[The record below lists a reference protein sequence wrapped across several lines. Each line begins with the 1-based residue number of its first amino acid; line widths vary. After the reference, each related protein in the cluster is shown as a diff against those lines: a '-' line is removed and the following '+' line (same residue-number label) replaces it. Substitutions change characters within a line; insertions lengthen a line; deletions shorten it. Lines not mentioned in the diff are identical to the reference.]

1 MAYNARGHRIVQ
13 SIHRNCHNSNILI
26 KLTKNGLITMS
37 EKHPIIAVTG
47 SSGAGTSIA
56 KSAFMYIFR
65 KHSIKPA
72 IIEGDCFHRYNRD
85 EMDKLSIEAERQGK
99 NLTHFGPEGN
109 LFKALEN
116 VFREYGLNGTGKKRF
131 YIHDESEASE
141 HDSAPGTLTEWEP
154 LEENT
159 DLLLYEGLHG
169 GLITE
174 EIDIAKH
181 VDLLIGVTPI
191 INLEWMQKIHRDR
204 AIRGYTTEDATK
216 LILSRMHDYVHYI
229 TPQFSLTDINFQ
241 RVPTIDTSNP
251 FATHYIPTND
261 ESFSVLHIRNLDKI
275 QVDFRHL
282 LEMLEG
288 SIMSSPDTIVVP
300 AGKKVFAMQLILT
313 PVIQKLID
321 KKNEKLKT

>member
-1 MAYNARGHRIVQ
+1 
-13 SIHRNCHNSNILI
+13 
-26 KLTKNGLITMS
+26 MS
-37 EKHPIIAVTG
+37 KKHPIIAVTG

-65 KHSIKPA
+65 RNGINPA
-72 IIEGDCFHRYNRD
+72 IIDGDCFHRYDRS
-85 EMDKLSIEAERQGK
+85 EMDKLSAEAEKKGGH
-99 NLTHFGPEGN
+99 LTHFGPEGN
-109 LFKALEN
+109 LFEELEK
-116 VFREYGLNGTGKKRF
+116 VFIEYGEKGTGKKRF
-131 YIHDESEASE
+131 YIHDEKEASE
-141 HDSAPGTLTEWEP
+141 HGNPPGTLTSWEP
-154 LEENT
+154 IENNT
-159 DLLLYEGLHG
+159 DLLFYEGLHG
-169 GLITE
+169 GLVTNKINV
-174 EIDIAKH
+174 AKH

-251 FATHYIPTND
+251 FAANYIPSND
-261 ESFSVLHIRNLDKI
+261 ESFSVLHIRNLEKI
-275 QVDFRHL
+275 NVDFRYL
-282 LEMLEG
+282 LEMLEC

-313 PVIQKLID
+313 PVILKLLN
-321 KKNEKLKT
+321 KK

>member
-1 MAYNARGHRIVQ
+1 
-13 SIHRNCHNSNILI
+13 
-26 KLTKNGLITMS
+26 MS
-37 EKHPIIAVTG
+37 KKHPIIAVTG

-65 KHSIKPA
+65 RNGINPA
-72 IIEGDCFHRYNRD
+72 IIDGDCFHRYDRS
-85 EMDKLSIEAERQGK
+85 EMDKLSAEAEKKGGH
-99 NLTHFGPEGN
+99 LTHFGPEGN
-109 LFKALEN
+109 LFEELEK
-116 VFREYGLNGTGKKRF
+116 VFIEYGEKGTGKKRF
-131 YIHDESEASE
+131 YIHDEKEASE
-141 HDSAPGTLTEWEP
+141 HGNPPGTLTSWEP
-154 LEENT
+154 LENNT
-159 DLLLYEGLHG
+159 DLLFYEGLHG
-169 GLITE
+169 GLVTNKINV
-174 EIDIAKH
+174 AKH

-204 AIRGYTTEDATK
+204 AIRGYTTEDATN

-251 FATHYIPTND
+251 FAANYIPSND
-261 ESFSVLHIRNLDKI
+261 ESFSVLHIRNLEKI
-275 QVDFRHL
+275 NVDFRYL

-313 PVIQKLID
+313 PVILKLLN
-321 KKNEKLKT
+321 KK

>member
-1 MAYNARGHRIVQ
+1 
-13 SIHRNCHNSNILI
+13 
-26 KLTKNGLITMS
+26 MS
-37 EKHPIIAVTG
+37 KKHPIIAVTG

-65 KHSIKPA
+65 KHGINPA
-72 IIEGDCFHRYNRD
+72 IIDGDCFHRYDRN
-85 EMDKLSIEAERQGK
+85 EMDKLSAKAEKEGK
-99 NLTHFGPEGN
+99 HLTHFGPEGN
-109 LFKALEN
+109 LFEELEN
-116 VFREYGLNGTGKKRF
+116 VFNEYSKTGAGKKRF
-131 YIHDESEASE
+131 YIHDEKEASE
-141 HDSAPGTLTEWEP
+141 HNSAPVTLTPWEP
-154 LEENT
+154 LEKNT
-159 DLLLYEGLHG
+159 DLLFYEGLHG
-169 GLITE
+169 GLVTKKINV
-174 EIDIAKH
+174 AKY

-204 AIRGYTTEDATK
+204 SIRGYTTEDATK

-251 FATHYIPTND
+251 FATHYIPSND
-261 ESFSVLHIRNLDKI
+261 ESFSVLHIRNLEKI
-275 QVDFRHL
+275 NVDFRHL

-313 PVIQKLID
+313 PVIQKLLN
-321 KKNEKLKT
+321 KK

>member
-1 MAYNARGHRIVQ
+1 
-13 SIHRNCHNSNILI
+13 
-26 KLTKNGLITMS
+26 MS
-37 EKHPIIAVTG
+37 KKHPIIAVTG

-65 KHSIKPA
+65 RNGINPA
-72 IIEGDCFHRYNRD
+72 IIDGDCFHRYDRS
-85 EMDKLSIEAERQGK
+85 EMDKLSAEAEKKGDH
-99 NLTHFGPEGN
+99 LTHFGPEGN
-109 LFKALEN
+109 LFEELEK
-116 VFREYGLNGTGKKRF
+116 VFIEYGEKGTGKKRF
-131 YIHDESEASE
+131 YIHDEKEASE
-141 HDSAPGTLTEWEP
+141 HGNPPGTLTSWEP
-154 LEENT
+154 LENNT
-159 DLLLYEGLHG
+159 DLLFYEGLHG
-169 GLITE
+169 GLVTNKINV
-174 EIDIAKH
+174 AKH

-251 FATHYIPTND
+251 FAANYIPSND
-261 ESFSVLHIRNLDKI
+261 ESFSVLHIRNLEKI
-275 QVDFRHL
+275 NVDFRYL

-313 PVIQKLID
+313 PVILKLLN
-321 KKNEKLKT
+321 KK

>member
-1 MAYNARGHRIVQ
+1 
-13 SIHRNCHNSNILI
+13 
-26 KLTKNGLITMS
+26 MS
-37 EKHPIIAVTG
+37 KKHPIIAVTG

-65 KHSIKPA
+65 KNGINPD
-72 IIEGDCFHRYNRD
+72 IIDGDCFHRYDRN
-85 EMDKLSIEAERQGK
+85 EMDKLSAKAEKEGK
-99 NLTHFGPEGN
+99 HLTHFGPEGN
-109 LFKALEN
+109 LFEELEK
-116 VFREYGLNGTGKKRF
+116 VFNEYSKTGAGKKRF
-131 YIHDESEASE
+131 YIHDEKEASE
-141 HDSAPGTLTEWEP
+141 HNSAPGTLTAWEP
-154 LEENT
+154 LEKNT
-159 DLLLYEGLHG
+159 DLLFYEGLHG
-169 GLITE
+169 GLVTNKINV
-174 EIDIAKH
+174 AKY

-251 FATHYIPTND
+251 FATHYIPSND
-261 ESFSVLHIRNLDKI
+261 ESFSVLHIRNLEKI
-275 QVDFRHL
+275 NVDFRHL

-313 PVIQKLID
+313 PVIQKLLN
-321 KKNEKLKT
+321 KK

>member
-1 MAYNARGHRIVQ
+1 MAYNARGHQIVQ
-13 SIHRNCHNSNILI
+13 SIHRNCHNNIILK
-26 KLTKNGLITMS
+26 KLTDNGLTEMS
-37 EKHPIIAVTG
+37 EKHPIIAITG
-47 SSGAGTSIA
+47 SSGAGTSLA

-65 KHSIKPA
+65 KNGIKPA
-72 IIEGDCFHRYNRD
+72 IIEGDCFHRYNRV
-85 EMDKLSIEAERQGK
+85 EMDELSIEAEKNGE

-109 LFKALEN
+109 LFEDLEN
-116 VFREYGLNGTGKKRF
+116 VFREYGANGTGRRRF
-131 YIHDESEASE
+131 YIHDEKEASE
-141 HDSAPGTLTEWEP
+141 HGSAPGTLTEWES

-159 DLLLYEGLHG
+159 DLLFYEGLHG
-169 GLITE
+169 GLVTK
-174 EIDIAKH
+174 EINIAKH

-191 INLEWMQKIHRDR
+191 INLEWMQKIHRDQEV
-204 AIRGYTTEDATK
+204 RGYTTEDATK

-261 ESFSVLHIRNLDKI
+261 ESFSVLHIRNLEKI
-275 QVDFRHL
+275 EVNFRYL

-313 PVIQKLID
+313 PVIQKLLD
-321 KKNEKLKT
+321 KKNSN

>member
-1 MAYNARGHRIVQ
+1 
-13 SIHRNCHNSNILI
+13 
-26 KLTKNGLITMS
+26 MS
-37 EKHPIIAVTG
+37 KKHPIIAVTG

-65 KHSIKPA
+65 KHGINPA
-72 IIEGDCFHRYNRD
+72 IIDGDCFHRYDRN
-85 EMDKLSIEAERQGK
+85 EMDKLSAKAEKEGK
-99 NLTHFGPEGN
+99 HLTHFGPEGN
-109 LFKALEN
+109 LFEELEN
-116 VFREYGLNGTGKKRF
+116 VFSEYSKKGVGKKRF
-131 YIHDESEASE
+131 YIHDAKEASE
-141 HDSAPGTLTEWEP
+141 HNSAPGTLTPWEP
-154 LEENT
+154 LEKNT
-159 DLLLYEGLHG
+159 DLLFYEGLHG
-169 GLITE
+169 GLVTNKINV
-174 EIDIAKH
+174 AKY

-251 FATHYIPTND
+251 FATHYIPSND
-261 ESFSVLHIRNLDKI
+261 ESFSVLHIRNLEKI
-275 QVDFRHL
+275 NVDFRHL

-313 PVIQKLID
+313 PVIQKLLN
-321 KKNEKLKT
+321 KK